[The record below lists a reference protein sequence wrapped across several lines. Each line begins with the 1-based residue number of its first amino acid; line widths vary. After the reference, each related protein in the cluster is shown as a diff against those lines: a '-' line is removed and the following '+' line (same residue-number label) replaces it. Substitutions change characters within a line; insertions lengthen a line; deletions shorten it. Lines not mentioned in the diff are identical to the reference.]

1 MLWVERDLKLIL
13 FEVPC
18 HGQGHLSSDG
28 SLPSQH
34 ELGDGTD
41 GEAFSYQ
48 GVTCCHE
55 ITGQWRTISTTTVYS
70 WTCFS
75 SKKIL
80 DGRNI
85 HLYYLPLLWKH
96 RSRKRTVTFSSYR
109 WWSER
114 IRFLE
119 SGIIC
124 MWQARSVSIIYGG
137 NHSITLGAVQSAPHW
152 GTSLTP
158 GVQFNAKRLAR
169 DNMLSE
175 QQYNFILFRSKH
187 ERVQ

>member
-18 HGQGHLSSDG
+18 HGQGHLSSEG
-28 SLPSQH
+28 SLASQH

-41 GEAFSYQ
+41 GEAFPYQ

-55 ITGQWRTISTTTVYS
+55 ITGQWRTISTSTVCS

-85 HLYYLPLLWKH
+85 HLYYLPLLWSH
-96 RSRKRTVTFSSYR
+96 RSRKRSVNFSSYR
-109 WWSER
+109 WCKVSSIRNYLYVASSICFHNIWWESLHHSWS
-114 IRFLE
+114 
-119 SGIIC
+119 C
-124 MWQARSVSIIYGG
+124 SI
-137 NHSITLGAVQSAPHW
+137 SPTLGSLSDAWSSVQCREIS
-152 GTSLTP
+152 
-158 GVQFNAKRLAR
+158 QR
-169 DNMLSE
+169 
-175 QQYNFILFRSKH
+175 
-187 ERVQ
+187 